1 MSNAV
6 QKKALSAKAVISWA
20 VTILVPVVLLL
31 IPTSETYTSQLRIF
45 FALTICAIL
54 MFAFDQVHSAI
65 PALLL
70 PLAYALTGLVPFGT
84 AMAPWTQPVVWIVFG
99 CFLIAAIYDRVGI
112 LRRVAYWAIVRTGA
126 TYKGIIYG
134 FFLAGLIL
142 NLLVPSAWVCMV
154 FLALGRSICEAFRLG
169 KSRAACGIYMSAI
182 LGYMEAQLFVYAP
195 TQVGVALGAAGIQ
208 VSYFDFLKQNI
219 ALVPLFVILCLMIP
233 RLMKPEQ
240 EINGRVYFQAEY
252 EKLGRM
258 TGDEIKCLVVALLLI
273 VFLFT
278 TQFHGLDPVYGFL
291 VAPAILFFPGMRVA
305 KKEDFAGV
313 NLSTLVFVGGCMA
326 IGSVANAVGAGQF
339 IANALTPILSST
351 GAYGFTLLSYVFGFV
366 INFALTPL
374 AAMTALSA
382 PLADIANGLG
392 VNPAPV
398 LYSYVLGLDN
408 LLLPY
413 ESGMHLVAFS
423 FGGMYLKDFAKL
435 MGVKALVMLAYLAVI
450 GIPFWML
457 IGLL

>member
-1 MSNAV
+1 MSQAAGT
-6 QKKALSAKAVISWA
+6 KTLPIKAIIAWVI
-20 VTILVPVVLLL
+20 TILVPVILLL
-31 IPTSETYTSQLRIF
+31 IPTSETYTSELRIY

-70 PLAYALTGLVPFGT
+70 PLAYALTGLVDFGT

-112 LRRVAYWAIVRTGA
+112 LKRIGYWAIIKTGA

-154 FLALGRSICEAFRLG
+154 FLALGRSICEAFGLG
-169 KSRAACGIYMSAI
+169 KSKAACGIYMSAI

-195 TQVGVALGAAGIQ
+195 TQLGVALGAAGIQ
-208 VSYFDFLKQNI
+208 VSYWQFFTQNI
-219 ALVPLFVILCLMIP
+219 VMIPLFVILCLMIP
-233 RLMKPEQ
+233 KLMKPEK
-240 EINGRVYFQAEY
+240 EINGKLYFQAEY
-252 EKLGRM
+252 EKLGKM
-258 TGDEIKCLVVALLLI
+258 TGDEIKCLVVAILLI
-273 VFLFT
+273 VYLFT
-278 TQFHGLDPVYGFL
+278 AQFHGLAEVYGFL
-291 VAPAILFFPGMRVA
+291 VAPAILYFPGMRVA

-339 IANALTPILSST
+339 ITNALTPILSST
-351 GAYGFTLLSYVFGFV
+351 GPYGFTLLSYVFGFV

-374 AAMTALSA
+374 AAMTSLSA
-382 PLADIANGLG
+382 PLAEVANGLG
-392 VNPAPV
+392 INAAPV

-413 ESGMHLVAFS
+413 ESGMLLVAFS
-423 FGGMYLKDFAKL
+423 FGGMFLKDFAKL
-435 MGVKALVMLAYLAVI
+435 MGVKALVMLVYLAVI